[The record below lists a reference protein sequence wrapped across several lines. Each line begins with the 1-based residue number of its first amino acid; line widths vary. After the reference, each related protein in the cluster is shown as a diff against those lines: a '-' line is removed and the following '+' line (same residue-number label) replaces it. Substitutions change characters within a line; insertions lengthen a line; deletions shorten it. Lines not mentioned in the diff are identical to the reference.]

1 MTYKTFYEMFLAEM
15 PQRINSGNDFDAL
28 VEMLRE
34 NLKYND
40 DVTELMP
47 SVFKTQNDDQ
57 ITYWVGDSRADLVS
71 LIVDTEDHG
80 NFRKVVYTAKNP
92 QVTGAIFASD
102 MMAIIKNDSR
112 GENLVFRSDEFMSDD
127 AIKLWQRLSTQGHHI
142 SVFDTDTNKYVV
154 KNVTAA
160 RDLKKY
166 FGDSASRRFVFV
178 MSESIGAMRGLI
190 HSVALMELKRQAGY
204 PLNEIFENYLEEK
217 RKKC

>member
-1 MTYKTFYEMFLAEM
+1 
-15 PQRINSGNDFDAL
+15 
-28 VEMLRE
+28 
-34 NLKYND
+34 
-40 DVTELMP
+40 
-47 SVFKTQNDDQ
+47 
-57 ITYWVGDSRADLVS
+57 
-71 LIVDTEDHG
+71 
-80 NFRKVVYTAKNP
+80 
-92 QVTGAIFASD
+92 

-160 RDLKKY
+160 EDLKKY